1 MIATSRG
8 SGINRV
14 PVMRTHKSHASRSA
28 SGTISGV
35 SQRLTFGQRGAPP
48 VLTGG
53 SMTRSTAISSCFAYF
68 VFASSVTKLVSMNL
82 A

>member
-8 SGINRV
+8 SGISRV
-14 PVMRTHKSHASRSA
+14 PVMRTHKSHAKSSA

-35 SQRLTFGQRGAPP
+35 SQRLAVGQNRGP
-48 VLTGG
+48 TGLVG
-53 SMTRSTAISSCFAYF
+53 ASMTRSIGIAPRAAYF
-68 VFASSVTKLVSMNL
+68 VFASSMTKLVLMNF